1 LEERGNTTLSIQI
14 IRSAKSL
21 NPEQRAALNAIL
33 AKVGQNFGD
42 PHKHGGLGLRKVGA
56 DLWEC
61 RLDLRLR
68 VVFSLETK
76 GLGAYDIMKSGTT
89 PPSTPTPTRPFRCSS
104 LNSQIHFL
112 VLP

>member
-1 LEERGNTTLSIQI
+1 MIKIILHQRL

-68 VVFSLETK
+68 VVFSLEAK
-76 GLGAYDIMKSGTT
+76 GLGAYDIMNHDEVRVWLKKN
-89 PPSTPTPTRPFRCSS
+89 R
-104 LNSQIHFL
+104 
-112 VLP
+112 